1 MKVLPMRFEYKLLSL
16 CLFLFLIKLHVFI
29 QAFIFLNK
37 FSYES
42 YLKIMFNDI
51 LNRENVQKYRKKKRI
66 IKASLIYLNKSIILN
81 LKILSTKNYNSIN
94 NFFAYKCY
102 ELLLSKGINILS
114 LKMLTILIYIYVH
127 SLCQIWHVFAIIS
140 SKISCPFLSLLLGI
154 AL

>member
-1 MKVLPMRFEYKLLSL
+1 M
-16 CLFLFLIKLHVFI
+16 
-29 QAFIFLNK
+29 
-37 FSYES
+37 
-42 YLKIMFNDI
+42 
-51 LNRENVQKYRKKKRI
+51 
-66 IKASLIYLNKSIILN
+66 N

-154 AL
+154 ALWICCFFWSIPLFSETLFLFFFISVPRTVYSQLTYPKVHCFLFFFCKLKSAIHTL